1 LVQQKSVG
9 SVKSVG
15 GSVESV
21 GGSVKSV
28 GAPVKSVGSAVELVG
43 AAVKHCNKFKRY
55 DHGLHIGSWYY
66 EGNNADEYTFVI

>member
-1 LVQQKSVG
+1 MVQQKSVG

-43 AAVKHCNKFKRY
+43 AAVKHCNKFNWYHPGK
-55 DHGLHIGSWYY
+55 HIDSWDY
-66 EGNNADEYTFVI
+66 EENSALNMHW